1 MLGLHLCA
9 GSSLVLET
17 GLLPVGVCRLLIAVI
32 PPVAEHRLWG
42 SQASVAVA
50 HGLASTGSTL
60 VVHGLGGSTTRGIFP
75 DQGSNLRLL
84 HQQAYSLPLWLFRH
98 CHV

>member
-32 PPVAEHRLWG
+32 PLG
-42 SQASVAVA
+42 SMGTGARGLQLLLGVGSKLAVA
-50 HGLASTGSTL
+50 
-60 VVHGLGGSTTRGIFP
+60 RI
-75 DQGSNLRLL
+75 
-84 HQQAYSLPLWLFRH
+84 
-98 CHV
+98 